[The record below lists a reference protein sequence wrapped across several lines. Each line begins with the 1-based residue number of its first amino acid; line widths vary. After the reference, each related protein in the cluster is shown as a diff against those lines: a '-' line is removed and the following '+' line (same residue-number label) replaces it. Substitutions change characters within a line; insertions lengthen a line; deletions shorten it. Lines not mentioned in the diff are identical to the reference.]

1 MKGAGWGPQSC
12 GTCGA
17 GAPWRASP
25 PPPPLAPPW
34 QCTSRMVP
42 LSSSA
47 RWCWPPTA
55 TSPSP
60 CWAVPAPR
68 WPPGAPLRK
77 PADFNSFRNLKDHVW
92 IVVGCN
98 NYVNLIVSLIP
109 AFSPHSAIIEGGAFM
124 KVSSW
129 MTAVTEGP
137 TGTATA
143 CAPRAPL
150 GSDNSPAV
158 GLGYCGRAG
167 GLGYCGRPGG
177 HRRQAGEVVPAHGAA
192 RKLSRARRDA
202 GDARRAGG
210 GAL

>member
-1 MKGAGWGPQSC
+1 
-12 GTCGA
+12 
-17 GAPWRASP
+17 
-25 PPPPLAPPW
+25 
-34 QCTSRMVP
+34 
-42 LSSSA
+42 
-47 RWCWPPTA
+47 
-55 TSPSP
+55 
-60 CWAVPAPR
+60 
-68 WPPGAPLRK
+68 
-77 PADFNSFRNLKDHVW
+77 
-92 IVVGCN
+92 
-98 NYVNLIVSLIP
+98 
-109 AFSPHSAIIEGGAFM
+109 M

-158 GLGYCGRAG
+158 GLGYCGRAD
-167 GLGYCGRPGG
+167 RG